1 MLYTLP
7 FISAAIGYLTNYLAV
22 KMLFRPKKQISIAG
36 IKFQGI
42 FPKRQGEL
50 AQKLGQLVSEELLSG
65 SEIAAM
71 LADTSLLSGAENL
84 LHQKVGSFLDS
95 FLAAKP
101 MLAMFV
107 SGEAKAQ
114 IQQQM
119 VMGIYTALPELMAD
133 IAGKIESKIDVSKIV
148 TDKVR
153 AFSADD
159 FERMLYSIM
168 SREFRFIEILGAALG
183 FVIGLAQMALV
194 YFFYQ

>member
-1 MLYTLP
+1 
-7 FISAAIGYLTNYLAV
+7 
-22 KMLFRPKKQISIAG
+22 
-36 IKFQGI
+36 
-42 FPKRQGEL
+42 
-50 AQKLGQLVSEELLSG
+50 
-65 SEIAAM
+65 M